1 MALTVETGSG
11 SSTADAYI
19 SRADATTY
27 HANRGNTGW
36 ADLGTDEQ
44 DAAIRRATDYI
55 GETYR
60 LRWAGERTSTTQ
72 ALDWPRYNVPRR
84 DMRDALYASDAV
96 PGEVVRACAELALK
110 AAAGPLTPDQGQAIA
125 SVSAGSVSVSYA
137 DYSKATKTYPAID
150 RLLAPLLAGGGGL
163 RLLRA

>member
-1 MALTVETGSG
+1 MLTVESGSG

-27 HANRGNTGW
+27 HSGRGNTAW
-36 ADLGTDEQ
+36 EDLSDEEK

-55 GETYR
+55 GEAYR

-84 DMRDALYASDAV
+84 DMDGSLYASNAV
-96 PGEVVRACAELALK
+96 PAEVVRACAELALK

-125 SVSAGSVSVSYA
+125 SVKAGSVEVAYA
-137 DYSKATKTYPAID
+137 DYSTATKTYPAID

-163 RLLRA
+163 RILRA